1 MRKYIVVIILTLA
14 AAGLHAQNIAT
25 TTLSWKADA
34 CLDVNTGIV
43 NAAYDQV
50 LSYSNTRIEW
60 RTIQG
65 DLKRTFTIL
74 EGNGQWANVTQNGSM
89 LYEVES
95 DGRRGTVQLSRTA
108 GAVSIHILLLRD
120 DGDAEQFTLSVST
133 ITTL

>member
-1 MRKYIVVIILTLA
+1 MKKYIAVLILTLA
-14 AAGLHAQNIAT
+14 ATGLHAQNIAT

-34 CLDVNTGIV
+34 CLDVNTGVVSTI
-43 NAAYDQV
+43 YDQV

-74 EGNGQWANVTQNGSM
+74 EVNGQWSNAAQNGAI

-95 DGRRGTVQLSRTA
+95 DGRRGTVKFSRTA
-108 GAVSIHILLLRD
+108 GATSIHVLLLRD
-120 DGDAEQFTLSVST
+120 DGNAEQFTLSIST